1 MELADTV
8 IFYDSD
14 WNPTIDSQ
22 AMDRA
27 HRLGQ
32 TKQVSV
38 FRLITRGTIEERIR
52 MRAQQ
57 KEEVRL
63 SFVQLL
69 VFGQLLMFPVQ
80 VQRVVIQGG
89 DPGAKK
95 NTVDFKGTR
104 EVATW
109 LFDDDEAEKL
119 EKTLEAREKEAEEAK
134 AKGGARKGKKR
145 AKPGSGATEEV
156 KAVNLEDLY
165 ASSLAILLTELNG
178 YNRYHEGEG
187 RFDDSGKPSEAG
199 TPAANAIPP
208 PGGRKRGTKG
218 GNKKKTTQERLNMI
232 DGVMK

>member
-1 MELADTV
+1 
-8 IFYDSD
+8 
-14 WNPTIDSQ
+14 
-22 AMDRA
+22 
-27 HRLGQ
+27 
-32 TKQVSV
+32 
-38 FRLITRGTIEERIR
+38 
-52 MRAQQ
+52 
-57 KEEVRL
+57 
-63 SFVQLL
+63 
-69 VFGQLLMFPVQ
+69 MFTVQ

-165 ASSLAILLTELNG
+165 ASSLAILLTELTVTIGTMKAKVDLTIVANPA
-178 YNRYHEGEG
+178 
-187 RFDDSGKPSEAG
+187 KPV
-199 TPAANAIPP
+199 PP
-208 PGGRKRGTKG
+208 PQMPSPHRVAGREELRGGTRRRPLRRGS
-218 GNKKKTTQERLNMI
+218 I
-232 DGVMK
+232 